1 MSSTLSTIFELAI
14 VLGIMVLV
22 HEFGHFAVAK
32 LCGIRVEVF
41 SIGFGKRLFGIKRG
55 DTDYCLSLIPLGGY
69 VKMAGEMTGVGSE
82 TALTG
87 DPGEFN
93 SHPRWQRIAVA
104 LAGPVANFILA
115 FGLMTGVYMLHNE
128 VSEYLSSAAT
138 TDYISPGTLGATT
151 GIKSGD
157 TIVRFNDVENPT
169 WEQLFNQAA
178 LNLNQTIPF
187 AYTHDGQR
195 INSSI
200 TLTTKDTPETF
211 SPDALGFIPRM
222 QQNGVEVSVTTPNTP
237 AAQAGLQSKDQILAI
252 DGIAIHSVP
261 ALLAYMQDQKG
272 KPATLS
278 VLRHGQTIAL
288 PITPALMDAGDGTK
302 SYRLGFAPIP
312 PPVKV
317 EQLSFPKAVKASWA
331 FNKDKGLLIRDVIR
345 GMFAHHISV
354 RSLSGPIGIGQVVH
368 QAVEMPGWMPI
379 IGTMAYIS
387 INLGIMNLL
396 PFPILDGGM
405 ILFLLIESV
414 MRRDIN
420 QQIKERV
427 YQVAFVCILVFA
439 VMIIFNDL
447 TKLPLFNHLKP

>member
-69 VKMAGEMTGVGSE
+69 VKMAGEMMPTGDNQG
-82 TALTG
+82 TG
-87 DPGEFN
+87 DPGEFT

-128 VSEYLSSAAT
+128 VSEYLSNPAT
-138 TDYISPGTLGATT
+138 TDYISPDSVAAAT

-157 TIVRFNDVENPT
+157 TIVHFSNVEKPT

-178 LNLNQTIPF
+178 LNLNQTVPF
-187 AYTHDGQR
+187 SFTHEGQR
-195 INSSI
+195 INTSI
-200 TLTTKDTPETF
+200 TLTTKDTPENF
-211 SPDALGFIPRM
+211 SPDTLGFVPLM
-222 QQNGVEVSVTTPNTP
+222 QQDSVEVSLPVPNSP
-237 AAQAGLQSKDQILAI
+237 AAQAGLQPKDKVLSI
-252 DGIAIHSVP
+252 DGLVIHSVP
-261 ALLAYMQDQKG
+261 ALLAYIQDQKG
-272 KPATLS
+272 KPATLTI
-278 VLRHGQTIAL
+278 LRHGQTIAL
-288 PITPALMDAGDGTK
+288 PITPALMDDGTGSK
-302 SYRLGFAPIP
+302 SYRLGFEYVH

-317 EQLSFPKAVKASWA
+317 EQLSFGKAVKASWA
-331 FNKDKGLLIRDVIR
+331 FNKDKSLLIRDVIR

-447 TKLPLFNHLKP
+447 TKLPVFSHLKP